1 MLTNPCTV
9 LDLQSKGSACQKHYM
24 NDLDFVIEILSDSEE
39 ESEVDTKIRY
49 WWAPGSCR
57 GPFCRDVIEFT
68 ESSITFDGYFYDSVL
83 PQQRILKLLVTD
95 YVKGH
100 QTHLKRLAIYHV
112 EIYEKI
118 EGADTSVVA
127 EGDPQNPH
135 EDDGVCFFP
144 SNKIT
149 LKFRVLQKDFDDAEE
164 KRILATF
171 PQRQMQ

>member
-1 MLTNPCTV
+1 MSN
-9 LDLQSKGSACQKHYM
+9 
-24 NDLDFVIEILSDSEE
+24 LDFVIEILSDSDSDEE
-39 ESEVDTKIRY
+39 EVDTKIHY

-68 ESSITFDGYFYDSVL
+68 ESSITFDGYFYDSEKDQL

-95 YVKGH
+95 YVDGH
-100 QTHLKRLAIYHV
+100 RIHMKRLAIYHV

-118 EGADTSVVA
+118 EGADTSVA
-127 EGDPQNPH
+127 D
-135 EDDGVCFFP
+135 DDGICFFP

-164 KRILATF
+164 KRILADLQPMLKF
-171 PQRQMQ
+171 YRGC